1 MNDQVENHEHPTT
14 QDIQE
19 IITHPDME
27 NHLVVD
33 VPVIEIVTEATQA
46 KVAMAT
52 MSETPTMPQQNDENG
67 FAELGLSH
75 ALLKSLS
82 DSGYT
87 QPTPI
92 QAQAIPPAMAGRDL
106 LLSAQTGSGKTAAFV
121 LPILDLIA
129 QSQSKSRAVRALIL
143 TPTRELAQQVSD
155 SIRRYGSHMRD
166 LYCIPLVGGAPYTG
180 QIRALKKGVQ
190 IIIATPGRLLD
201 HMNDG
206 RIDLSNLSVLVLD
219 EADRMLDMG
228 FSDDINRILQETP
241 TERQTIMSSA
251 TWAGAVGKIAESFT
265 KNPERINI
273 KVESAH
279 IDEKVYFCDD
289 FNHKNKLLESLVCDP
304 ALQQAIIFTATK
316 RSSEQVAERLQGWGH
331 KACFLHG
338 DLPQGKRNR
347 ILADVKAGKF
357 DIIVATDVAARGIDV
372 PAISHVFN
380 YDLPRQ
386 VEDYVH
392 RIGRSGRAGRTGIAI
407 NLCSRDDRSQ
417 FAQINRYLK
426 RDMTEATVEGL
437 EPRFVE
443 DRYSRD
449 SNGKG
454 RSNSG
459 NRGRG
464 GYSSSSNGG
473 YKGRS
478 DSRSDN
484 RSDSR
489 GGRDSARD
497 NSRDGGQKY
506 SGFRG
511 DSNGYQGDRAKPR
524 NDRFGDRS
532 SDSRP
537 QRSERSDRQDHN
549 GKMLTSHEFNFFD
562 KRNSGRNDRNDRPER
577 NDRFGSDRPRQDRND
592 RPQFDRGDRPRQDSG
607 NANHSGRS
615 QFANGDR
622 NSNRG
627 FDRSSDRGA
636 DRRSDRP
643 VSKNAQGYQDRKRQ
657 SGSQEGGERSGY
669 QGEKRGGYGKPSG
682 DRPRNF
688 SQSGDNAPRRP
699 RQEDSNSTSRRD
711 GDTPARRKPSF
722 AGGSDRRDSTGKPI

>member
-1 MNDQVENHEHPTT
+1 MNNLQPHEHPTT
-14 QDIQE
+14 EEIQAQDVKE
-19 IITHPDME
+19 VLSHPDIE
-27 NHLVVD
+27 EHVVIE
-33 VPVIEIVTEATQA
+33 VPVLEILPHEALLPAETTQTTQA
-46 KVAMAT
+46 
-52 MSETPTMPQQNDENG
+52 ETQADKGESDENG
-67 FAELGLSH
+67 FETLGLSH

-92 QAQAIPPAMAGRDL
+92 QAQAIPAAMAGRDL

-121 LPILDLIA
+121 LPILDLIS
-129 QSQSKSRAVRALIL
+129 QSKSKSRAVRALIL

-155 SIRRYGSHMRD
+155 SIRRYASHMRD
-166 LYCIPLVGGAPYTG
+166 LYCVPLVGGAPYTG

-201 HMNDG
+201 HMSDG
-206 RIDLSNLSVLVLD
+206 RIDLSSLSVLVLD

-228 FSDDINRILQETP
+228 FSDDINRILDQTP
-241 TERQTIMSSA
+241 AQRQTIMSSA
-251 TWAGAVGKIAESFT
+251 TWDGPVGKIAESFT

-304 ALQQAIIFTATK
+304 EMQQAIIFTATK
-316 RSSEQVAERLQGWGH
+316 RSSEQVAERLQEWGH

-347 ILADVKAGKF
+347 ILADVKSGKF

-417 FAQINRYLK
+417 FHQINRYLK

-449 SNGKG
+449 SKGGKG
-454 RSNSG
+454 RSGS
-459 NRGRG
+459 RGRG
-464 GYSSSSNGG
+464 GYANSNGG

-484 RSDSR
+484 R
-489 GGRDSARD
+489 GGRDSQ
-497 NSRDGGQKY
+497 RDGGQKY
-506 SGFRG
+506 SGFKG
-511 DSNGYQGDRAKPR
+511 DSSGYKGSYGDRKPR
-524 NDRFGDRS
+524 DERSNDRFANS
-532 SDSRP
+532 ANDSRP
-537 QRSERSDRQDHN
+537 QRSERSDRSD

-562 KRNSGRNDRNDRPER
+562 RKNSGRDDRNDRNERSNRHDRK
-577 NDRFGSDRPRQDRND
+577 SDRPRQERSQFAD
-592 RPQFDRGDRPRQDSG
+592 RPRGDRGDRPQFERNDRPRQE
-607 NANHSGRS
+607 RS
-615 QFANGDR
+615 FEGK
-622 NSNRG
+622 SERG
-627 FDRSSDRGA
+627 FDRNSDRTSDRNS

-643 VSKNAQGYQDRKRQ
+643 LSKNAQGFQDRKRQ
-657 SGSQEGGERSGY
+657 ASFKETGERSSY
-669 QGEKRGGYGKPSG
+669 QGEKRGGFGKSG
-682 DRPRNF
+682 D
-688 SQSGDNAPRRP
+688 SYSDRRS
-699 RQEDSNSTSRRD
+699 RQDSFGSSSRD
-711 GDTPARRKPSF
+711 GDKPARRKSSF
-722 AGGSDRRDSTGKPI
+722 TGGSRRDSTGKPI

>member
-1 MNDQVENHEHPTT
+1 MNNSQTHEHPTT
-14 QDIQE
+14 EEIQD

-27 NHLVVD
+27 DHVVIE
-33 VPVIEIVTEATQA
+33 VPVLEILPHEEAETQQA
-46 KVAMAT
+46 ESKD
-52 MSETPTMPQQNDENG
+52 QNG
-67 FAELGLSH
+67 FADLGLSH

-87 QPTPI
+87 TPTPI
-92 QAQAIPPAMAGRDL
+92 QAQAIPAAMAGRDL

-121 LPILDLIA
+121 LPILDLIS
-129 QSQSKSRAVRALIL
+129 QSKSKSRAVRALIL

-155 SIRRYGSHMRD
+155 SIRRYGSNMRD
-166 LYCIPLVGGAPYTG
+166 LYCVPLVGGAPYTG

-201 HMNDG
+201 HMSDG
-206 RIDLSNLSVLVLD
+206 RIDLTNLSVLVLD

-228 FSDDINRILQETP
+228 FSDDINRILEQTP
-241 TERQTIMSSA
+241 AERQTIMSSA
-251 TWAGAVGKIAESFT
+251 TWDGPVGKIAESFT

-304 ALQQAIIFTATK
+304 EMQQAIIFTATK
-316 RSSEQVAERLQGWGH
+316 RSSEQVAERLQEWGH

-347 ILADVKAGKF
+347 ILADVKSGKF

-407 NLCSRDDRSQ
+407 NLCSRDDRLQ
-417 FAQINRYLK
+417 FHQINRYLK

-449 SNGKG
+449 SKGGKG
-454 RSNSG
+454 RNS
-459 NRGRG
+459 RGRG
-464 GYSSSSNGG
+464 GYSSSGG

-478 DSRSDN
+478 DSRSEN
-484 RSDSR
+484 R
-489 GGRDSARD
+489 GG
-497 NSRDGGQKY
+497 RDGGQKY
-506 SGFRG
+506 SGFKG
-511 DSNGYQGDRAKPR
+511 DSKGYGDRKPR
-524 NDRFGDRS
+524 DDRFGERS
-532 SDSRP
+532 NDRP
-537 QRSERSDRQDHN
+537 QRSDRSE

-562 KRNSGRNDRNDRPER
+562 RKNVRDDRNARDNNRSERPNRNDRFERNDRPRQERSQFSDRPRGERNDRNDRSER
-577 NDRFGSDRPRQDRND
+577 FDRND
-592 RPQFDRGDRPRQDSG
+592 RPRQE
-607 NANHSGRS
+607 RS
-615 QFANGDR
+615 FEGKSD
-622 NSNRG
+622 RG
-627 FDRSSDRGA
+627 FDRNSDRN

-643 VSKNAQGYQDRKRQ
+643 LSKNAQGFQDRKRQ
-657 SGSQEGGERSGY
+657 ASFKEMGERSSY
-669 QGEKRGGYGKPSG
+669 QGEKRGGFGKSG
-682 DRPRNF
+682 DSRKSSYQGDNRN
-688 SQSGDNAPRRP
+688 SGDSYSARRP
-699 RQEDSNSTSRRD
+699 RQNDGYAKGGFRD
-711 GDTPARRKPSF
+711 GDKPARRKSSF
-722 AGGSDRRDSTGKPI
+722 TGGTRRDSTGKPI